1 MVSHMEDGFR
11 LQDSRVAIVGL
22 GLMGG
27 SLALALKGRCA
38 ALYGVD
44 SDPGTLALARERCVV
59 ERVENDPSELLPE
72 ADVIILAT
80 PVQVILGM
88 IERLPSLTRKP
99 CILFDLGSTKTI
111 ITQAMFTLPE
121 YFDPIGGHPICGK
134 EKLGLR
140 NADAE
145 LFQAAPFVI
154 TPLERTTA
162 RARSLILE
170 VIEVIG
176 ARPVQMSA
184 ATHDHALA
192 FTSHL
197 PFLLATA
204 LVGSLTPESE
214 AVIGP
219 GFRSTS
225 RLAGTSSHMMM
236 GVLESNRANVLL
248 ALQEFQRQLA
258 MIEAELSSN
267 DDTALQGT
275 LDSARAH
282 YLSIMG

>member
-145 LFQAAPFVI
+145 LFRAAPFVI

-204 LVGSLTPESE
+204 LVGSLTPESK

-236 GVLESNRANVLL
+236 GVLESNRASVLL